1 MSDGQWAITIKQKTN
16 GKWRTLPCCPK
27 LLKHFYDML
36 ELCSQWPTLR
46 NGNLEFILNM
56 VLVLSASVKDRQIW
70 KIWEYKLWTV
80 VQDLEKNYRTDVS
93 LVKPLHYNQED
104 LLGSILMRQIR
115 HGDRTDRKVAM
126 ARFSLLP
133 FWEDFSNM
141 VHADGSFLRS
151 IIILWRNSPTD

>member
-80 VQDLEKNYRTDVS
+80 VQDLASKITEQMSAWSSPSTTTKRTYWVLFLWDRFAMVIELIERWQWQGFLCFPS
-93 LVKPLHYNQED
+93 ERTLVIWYMQMGL
-104 LLGSILMRQIR
+104 S
-115 HGDRTDRKVAM
+115 
-126 ARFSLLP
+126 
-133 FWEDFSNM
+133 
-141 VHADGSFLRS
+141 
-151 IIILWRNSPTD
+151 